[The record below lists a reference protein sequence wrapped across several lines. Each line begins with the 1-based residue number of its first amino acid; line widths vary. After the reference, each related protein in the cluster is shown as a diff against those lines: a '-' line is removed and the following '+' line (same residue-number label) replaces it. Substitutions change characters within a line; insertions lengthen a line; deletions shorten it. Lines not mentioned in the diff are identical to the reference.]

1 MALMTTPDATGTT
14 DTADAADTADTTH
27 TAEPA
32 GPTGSPRSRA
42 PAAAPAGAALPGRLW
57 PVLLA
62 SYIGQFLVVL
72 DVSVVNVA
80 LPSMR
85 DDLALSG
92 TALQWVVNGYALTFA
107 GFLLLG
113 GRLSDLFGPKRVYLA
128 GLGLFAAASLAGGL
142 AQNDALL
149 IAARAAQG
157 IGAAFLAPVTLSLL
171 TRALPEGAARTR
183 AIAAWTAVGAAGGAT
198 GGLIGGVLTDL
209 ASWRWVLLIN
219 VPIGVAVG
227 AVVLLWLRE
236 QHRGAER
243 PALDLPGAV
252 LVTGGVGAV
261 AYGITETESAGWTA
275 GSALLPVLAGL
286 AALAGFVAVEAR
298 SAQPLMPLRLFR
310 IRAVAVGNVVTLV
323 SMVGGFAMWY
333 FLTLYMQTVLG
344 YSAIRTGL
352 AFLPHTAA
360 LILASQFAPRLTAR
374 FGSRTMTVVGGLLT
388 AGGFLWQAAVLDTD
402 GTFASAILG
411 PALPM
416 AAGMAV
422 LMALLTDVSTSGV
435 GERDAGGVSGLVN
448 TSRQIGAVL
457 GLAILGAVAS
467 GGAGGPEDGYARAF
481 LAAGVITAASMLL
494 VPFLPR
500 PGKRTRSVTGPVPA

>member
-1 MALMTTPDATGTT
+1 MTTPDATDTT
-14 DTADAADTADTTH
+14 DADAAH
-27 TAEPA
+27 A
-32 GPTGSPRSRA
+32 GVRLPH
-42 PAAAPAGAALPGRLW
+42 PAASPLSPADAASPARLW

-85 DDLALSG
+85 DDLALGGS
-92 TALQWVVNGYALTFA
+92 ALQWVVNGYALTFA

-113 GRLSDLFGPKRVYLA
+113 GRLADLFGAKRVYLA

-142 AQNDALL
+142 AQSDAVL
-149 IAARAAQG
+149 ITARAAQG
-157 IGAAFLAPVTLSLL
+157 VGAAFLAPVTLSLL

-183 AIAAWTAVGAAGGAT
+183 AIAAWTAVGAAGGAA

-219 VPIGVAVG
+219 VPIGAAVG

-236 QHRGAER
+236 QRRAADR

-275 GSALLPVLAGL
+275 ASALLPLLAGL
-286 AALAGFVAVEAR
+286 VALAGFVAVEAR

-310 IRAVAVGNVVTLV
+310 VRAVAVGNVVTLV

-333 FLTLYMQTVLG
+333 FLTLYMQTVLD

-360 LILASQFAPRLTAR
+360 LILASQLAPRLTAR
-374 FGSRTMTVVGGLLT
+374 FGSRTMTVAGGLLT
-388 AGGFLWQAAVLDTD
+388 AGGFLWQAAVLDAD
-402 GTFASAILG
+402 GTFVSAVLG

-416 AAGMAV
+416 AAGIAV

-467 GGAGGPEDGYARAF
+467 AGHGTPEDGYARAF

-500 PGKRTRSVTGPVPA
+500 PGRATPERVHP